1 MLKHTCDWEVVGMK
15 REKTK
20 GCLVILESF
29 KKDNSDLVDIYL
41 QKELSED
48 INKKKPDLISISLK
62 GKRLFV
68 FLFLILLKLKYKQK

>member
-1 MLKHTCDWEVVGMK
+1 MKHTWDWGVEGTMK

-48 INKKKPDLISISLK
+48 LNKKA
-62 GKRLFV
+62 
-68 FLFLILLKLKYKQK
+68 

>member
-15 REKTK
+15 REKMK
-20 GCLVILESF
+20 VCLVILESF

-48 INKKKPDLISISLK
+48 VNKKKA
-62 GKRLFV
+62 
-68 FLFLILLKLKYKQK
+68 